1 MPLLRHGW
9 TIGLALALGLSACGD
24 DDGRGGG
31 TDGGGGGGTDSGG
44 GTAAMC
50 DNAADRT
57 ALEAEYDDGEGGT
70 RTIQE
75 IARDCAIDCLSEPE
89 DQQEACSNEC
99 IVMGSDVSTACSTC
113 VTASL
118 GCTRD
123 NCITR
128 CLSDPDSMDC
138 LACRCGDN
146 SAGINCYTVFEDCA
160 GVPSDDCDAL

>member
-1 MPLLRHGW
+1 MPLLRYGW
-9 TIGLALALGLSACGD
+9 ILGPALALGLGACGD
-24 DDGRGGG
+24 DDGGGGGTDAGGGG
-31 TDGGGGGGTDSGG
+31 TDGGGG
-44 GTAAMC
+44 TAGMC
-50 DNAADRT
+50 TSSADMT
-57 ALEAEYDDGEGGT
+57 ALEAEYDDGMGGT

-75 IARDCAIDCLSEPE
+75 IARDCAIDCIGEPE
-89 DQQEACSNEC
+89 DQQEACTNEC
-99 IVMGSDVSTACSTC
+99 VETNSDLSSGCTTC

-146 SAGINCYTVFEDCA
+146 GAMVNCYTVFEECA
-160 GVPSDDCDAL
+160 GVEADDCDAL